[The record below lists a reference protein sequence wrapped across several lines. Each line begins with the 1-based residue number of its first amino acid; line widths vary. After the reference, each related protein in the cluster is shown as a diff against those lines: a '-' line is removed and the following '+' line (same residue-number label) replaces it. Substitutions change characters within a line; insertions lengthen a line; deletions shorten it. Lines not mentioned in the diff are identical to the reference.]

1 MKKISFCHSIW
12 NDIKHGMVNSMEKKF
27 NTFAF
32 AIRILLKISMKR
44 NNDMEMLKRINLDE
58 SECKN

>member
-1 MKKISFCHSIW
+1 
-12 NDIKHGMVNSMEKKF
+12 MVNSMEKQF
-27 NTFAF
+27 NTIAF

>member
-1 MKKISFCHSIW
+1 MW
-12 NDIKHGMVNSMEKKF
+12 NDIKHEMVNSMEMEV

-32 AIRILLKISMKR
+32 AIRILLKISMKG

-58 SECKN
+58 SECKKEK